1 MINLEMISS
10 EPSVIFR
17 EEKEF
22 HDNPPAGF
30 TKGEDG
36 NLRFDPDDVN
46 VFENFAIATS
56 NSTKIFKVKN
66 LNEFVSLK
74 TKLQLKPI
82 YVRMHIATRIFG
94 CCKDT
99 EHRSFIVEIR
109 AGNLWI
115 ASQLQQSFADAE
127 ELIKEEQKDMM
138 CSSNTDNC
146 FYLTNFRPRFERL
159 YTVNMIALIAQVP
172 IALIFAVP
180 YYIYRAVAATDSQI
194 ELMCN
199 CAWANNE
206 ANAI

>member
-36 NLRFDPDDVN
+36 NLRFNPDDVN

-56 NSTKIFKVKN
+56 NPTKTFKVKT
-66 LNEFVSLK
+66 LNELESLK
-74 TKLQLKPI
+74 TKLQLKQI
-82 YVRMHIATRIFG
+82 YIRMHIGAGRIG
-94 CCKDT
+94 CCQHI

-109 AGNLWI
+109 AGNPSI

-127 ELIKEEQKDMM
+127 EFIKE
-138 CSSNTDNC
+138 
-146 FYLTNFRPRFERL
+146 
-159 YTVNMIALIAQVP
+159 V
-172 IALIFAVP
+172 
-180 YYIYRAVAATDSQI
+180 
-194 ELMCN
+194 
-199 CAWANNE
+199 
-206 ANAI
+206 